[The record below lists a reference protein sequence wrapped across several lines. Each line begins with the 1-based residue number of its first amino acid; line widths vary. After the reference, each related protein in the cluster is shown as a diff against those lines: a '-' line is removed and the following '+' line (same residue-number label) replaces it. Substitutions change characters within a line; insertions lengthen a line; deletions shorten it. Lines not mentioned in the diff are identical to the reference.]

1 MNRVFPAALSLVI
14 AAAAFLTGCDR
25 REDLAAST
33 AGNVELAGEHQSYA
47 EFDNWVVHF
56 RAFSAS
62 ELPPDVARSYNIA
75 RSANRAVLNVVIL
88 EKNEF
93 GLDRP
98 ITGKVTASA
107 NNLTGQSKSL
117 DVREVI
123 EPGDGDIPA
132 GIYYIAETTV
142 ANRETLIFSLDVT
155 PDGATESYPVRIKQ
169 QFYHN

>member
-1 MNRVFPAALSLVI
+1 MNRVFLAALALVI
-14 AAAAFLTGCDR
+14 AAGTFLTGCDR

-33 AGNVELAGEHQSYA
+33 AGNVELAGEHQSYV
-47 EFDNWVVHF
+47 EFDNWVIHF

-88 EKNEF
+88 EKSEI
-93 GLDRP
+93 GLDKP
-98 ITGKVTASA
+98 ITGTVTASA
-107 NNLTGQSKSL
+107 NNLTGQSKAL
-117 DVREVI
+117 DVREVV
-123 EPGDGDIPA
+123 EPGDSGGLP
-132 GIYYIAETTV
+132 GIYYIAETNV

-155 PDGATESYPVRIKQ
+155 PDGASESYPVRFKQ